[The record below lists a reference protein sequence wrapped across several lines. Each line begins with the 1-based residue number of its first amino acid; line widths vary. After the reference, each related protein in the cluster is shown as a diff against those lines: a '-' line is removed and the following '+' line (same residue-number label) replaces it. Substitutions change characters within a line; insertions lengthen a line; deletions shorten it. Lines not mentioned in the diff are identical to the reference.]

1 MARPFTVLIPGNEP
15 PAKRPEAY
23 ASDLPPRVI
32 RCTRRCWG
40 NPLVR
45 RSHSGPLLQK
55 HLRNS
60 SFSDLQSNCLGPST
74 VVTLYSICLRL
85 SLVNTHMS
93 LRWFNLEGRNTR
105 TGPATAHVQGAE
117 VH

>member
-23 ASDLPPRVI
+23 ASDLQPRVI
-32 RCTRRCWG
+32 RCTRRCWE

-45 RSHSGPLLQK
+45 RSHSNPLLQK

-60 SFSDLQSNCLGPST
+60 LFSDLQSNYLGPST
-74 VVTLYSICLRL
+74 VTTLSSIFLLL
-85 SLVNTHMS
+85 SLVGMHMS
-93 LRWFNLEGRNTR
+93 LRWFNLKRQHR
-105 TGPATAHVQGAE
+105 HRA
-117 VH
+117 